1 VETYQRRYLWMTA
14 LEIVEHDILDA
25 STGYE
30 PPPKPAA
37 KPAPAPAKANPPAAA
52 PKPAAAPAK
61 PVTNA
66 AGEKV
71 TAGKPGEWQI
81 TLYEREDG
89 DWATVILDA
98 TDMAL
103 QLAQSAEDVQNIFKA
118 NRVHYD
124 RLKEETPTIYEDLL
138 AKLKKAKLSFTQ
150 D

>member
-1 VETYQRRYLWMTA
+1 L
-14 LEIVEHDILDA
+14 
-25 STGYE
+25 
-30 PPPKPAA
+30 PPPKPVA

-52 PKPAAAPAK
+52 PKPAAAPA
-61 PVTNA
+61 VTNA

-89 DWATVILDA
+89 DWATAILDA

-103 QLAQSAEDVQNIFKA
+103 QLAQSSEDVQNIFKA

-138 AKLKKAKLSFTQ
+138 AKLKKSKLSFTQ